1 QQEVETAWARR
12 SAPWL
17 TSFLVVFAAEWGD
30 LTQLATAGL
39 VAHSG
44 RPLEVG
50 VAAVA
55 ALWTVTLLAAT
66 AGRQLARLLNP
77 TLLDRIGAVLFGAIG
92 VFIIA
97 SGFGLHF
104 G

>member
-1 QQEVETAWARR
+1 MA
-12 SAPWL
+12 
-17 TSFLVVFAAEWGD
+17 SFLVIFAAEWGD

-44 RPLEVG
+44 KPLEVG
-50 VAAVA
+50 IAAVA
-55 ALWTVTLLAAT
+55 ALWTVTVIAAT
-66 AGRQLARLLNP
+66 AGRQLGRVIRP
-77 TLLDRIGAVLFGAIG
+77 TLLNRVGAVLFGAIG

-97 SGFGLHF
+97 SAFGWHL